1 MTFKAAFFDM
11 DGLFLDYEPQ
21 WHLSQQE
28 ICARYGYSWD
38 DDDQRVCIGG
48 PLSRVGDYISE
59 RCAHDMTG
67 PEVVSELTEMM
78 LVKLSSNAI
87 LMPGAFAAVN
97 RVREIMPVALVSAS
111 PRNLMD
117 AALSTLPSGFF
128 SFTISADDVER
139 TKPFPDPYLLAAKR
153 MNESPNECVVFE
165 DSLTGVS
172 SALDAGCS
180 VIAVPHYVDVI
191 DSQRVR
197 VIQTLEKVDSQMLS
211 DFYSAL

>member
-11 DGLFLDYEPQ
+11 DGLFLDSEPQ

-67 PEVVSELTEMM
+67 LEVVSELTEMM